1 MYNVHTSLGEL
12 MSTMDMPRS
21 ARLTFRASQSQR
33 VLLERAAMANDKS
46 LTEFVLE
53 AACRAAENALLDQR
67 LLFAKKSDFSKFEK
81 ALNEPAKV
89 SKELRELLSRA
100 APWE

>member
-1 MYNVHTSLGEL
+1 MYNVHTEL
-12 MSTMDMPRS
+12 EEIMSTMDMPRS

-33 VLLERAAMANDKS
+33 ALLERAAFANDKS

-53 AACRAAENALLDQR
+53 ASCAAAENALLDQR
-67 LLFAKKSDFSKFEK
+67 LFFVAKSDFSKFEK
-81 ALNEPAKV
+81 ALNAPAKV
-89 SKELRELLSRA
+89 SKELRDLLSHA

>member
-1 MYNVHTSLGEL
+1 

-33 VLLERAAMANDKS
+33 ELLERAAMANDKS

-67 LLFAKKSDFSKFEK
+67 LLFAQKSDFSKFEK
-81 ALNEPAKV
+81 ALNAPAKV
-89 SKELRELLSRA
+89 SKELRDLLSHA